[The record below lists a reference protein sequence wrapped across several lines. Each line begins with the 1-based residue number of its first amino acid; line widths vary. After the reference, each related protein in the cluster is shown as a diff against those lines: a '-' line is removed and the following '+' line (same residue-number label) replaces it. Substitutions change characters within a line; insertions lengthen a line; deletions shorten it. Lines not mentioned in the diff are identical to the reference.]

1 MFEVYKVKVF
11 RDISEIKKFNGTVL
25 TIGTFDGV
33 HLGHQKIIN
42 RINEIKRNTG
52 LETVL
57 FTFDPHPRKVLFPEQ
72 KDLKLITNT
81 NEKLDLLARFGI
93 DNVLVYP
100 FSKEFAQM
108 QPEKY
113 VSDIIASVLNTKHI
127 VIGYDH
133 RFGANRAGGIDT
145 LKNLCSQYSFN
156 VEEIPAQE
164 INELNIS
171 STRIRKALEEGDV
184 NVANEFLGYPF
195 FITGIVVGGKKL
207 GRTIGYPTA
216 NIKIEDSDKLIPKI
230 GVYAVKVLHKGQTYE
245 GMLNVGYNPTTDAD
259 HTIKVEVNIFDF
271 DQEIYGDTI
280 KVEFHHRIRN
290 EEKFA
295 NLEELKSALAS
306 DKLKALNLMHV

>member
-1 MFEVYKVKVF
+1 MKVF
-11 RDISEIKKFNGTVL
+11 RDISEIKKINGAVL

-42 RINEIKRNTG
+42 RINEIKLNTG

-81 NEKLDLLARFGI
+81 NEKLDLLSRFGI
-93 DNVLVYP
+93 DNVLVFP
-100 FSKEFAQM
+100 FNNEFAQM
-108 QPEKY
+108 QPDKY
-113 VSDIIASVLNTKHI
+113 ISDIIVSALNTKYI

-145 LKNLCSQYSFN
+145 LKKLSSHYSFK

-164 INELNIS
+164 INEINIS
-171 STRIRKALEEGDV
+171 STRIRKALEEGNV
-184 NVANEFLGYPF
+184 EVANQFLGYPF
-195 FITGIVVGGKKL
+195 FISGIVIGGKKI
-207 GRTIGYPTA
+207 GRSIGYPTA
-216 NIKIEDSDKLIPKI
+216 NIKIEDTDKLIPKI
-230 GVYAVKVLHKGQTYE
+230 GVYAVKVIHQEHTYD
-245 GMLNVGYNPTTDAD
+245 GMLNVGYNPTTDSD
-259 HTIKVEVNIFDF
+259 HLIKVEVNIFDF

-295 NLEELKSALAS
+295 NLDQLKSALAS
-306 DKLKALNLMHV
+306 DKLKALNLLHV